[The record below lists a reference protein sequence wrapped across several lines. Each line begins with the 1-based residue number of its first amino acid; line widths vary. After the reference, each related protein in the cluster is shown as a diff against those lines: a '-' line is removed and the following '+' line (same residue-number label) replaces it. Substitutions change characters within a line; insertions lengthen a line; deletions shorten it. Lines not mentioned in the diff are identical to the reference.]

1 MKKILYFLGPLFITL
16 AAAFGVY
23 YGFKSMETS
32 GYVLVGIGHW
42 SIETT
47 LAAFTVALIL
57 AFFLLYVFFRFLG
70 WLFRLPGQLKKRG
83 THIKFNRSQEALIA
97 GLVDSAE
104 GNWEQAEKILI
115 KHASHSG
122 APLIHYLTAARAAQ
136 SRGAFDKRDE
146 YLQKAADQAPG
157 SNIAIGLT
165 QAELHLSGNQFD
177 QALETLT
184 KLQSINPTHASVLKL
199 LHQTYQ
205 HVGDWE
211 AIRKLLPSL
220 HHNKVLME
228 TEVKLLETETFSRLL
243 KQAAELGDANQI
255 ALLWSETPAHIKKM
269 HGMAAIY
276 FAAMIEAGAA
286 NTIENE
292 LAHMLSVNLDDTL
305 LVLYGSVQSN
315 DAAKQL
321 ATAEQWLIAGPGNA
335 VLLSLLGK
343 LCLHLGE
350 REKAENYLTESL
362 AAEPTVQA
370 YQLLGDLYFELNEK
384 DKSCASYKSAL
395 ELSSSEIVTRLD
407 QITEYGEQDSETLS

>member
-1 MKKILYFLGPLFITL
+1 MKKILYFLGPLFITV
-16 AAAFGVY
+16 AAAFAVY
-23 YGFKSMETS
+23 YGFKSLETP

-42 SIETT
+42 SAETT
-47 LAAFTVALIL
+47 LAFFAVALIIV
-57 AFFLLYVFFRFLG
+57 FFLFYVFFRLLG
-70 WLFRLPGQLKKRG
+70 WLVRLPGQLKKRG

-104 GNWEQAEKILI
+104 GNWEQAEKVLI

-184 KLQSINPTHASVLKL
+184 KLHSINPTHATVLKL

-205 HVGDWE
+205 HIGDWE

-220 HHNKVLME
+220 NQNKVLIE
-228 TEVKLLETETFSRLL
+228 AEVKLLETETFSRLL
-243 KQAAELGDANQI
+243 KQAAVIGDANQI
-255 ALLWSETPAHIKKM
+255 ALLWSETPTHIKKM

-276 FAAMIEAGAA
+276 FAAMIEAGAG
-286 NTIENE
+286 NTIEKE
-292 LAHMLSVNLDDTL
+292 LAQALSVNLDDTL
-305 LVLYGSVQSN
+305 LVLYGSLRSN
-315 DAAKQL
+315 DTPKQL
-321 ATAEQWLIAGPGNA
+321 AAAEQWLLAGPGNA
-335 VLLSLLGK
+335 VLLSVLGK
-343 LCLHLGE
+343 LSRQLGE
-350 REKAENYLTESL
+350 REKAEDYLSRSL

-370 YQLLGDLYFELNEK
+370 YQLLGDLYFEINEK
-384 DKSCASYKSAL
+384 DKACASYKSAL
-395 ELSSSEIVTRLD
+395 ELSSSEIETHLD
-407 QITEYGEQDSETLS
+407 QLAEYGEQNAETLR